1 MNTLELIHLQKKC
14 QYITFLDLNYMIW
27 TRSYMVCGWQESVYI
42 VEENLKVIKVNFVH
56 TNVPKK
62 SPRF

>member
-1 MNTLELIHLQKKC
+1 M
-14 QYITFLDLNYMIW
+14 DLNYMTW
-27 TRSYMVCGWQESVYI
+27 MRNCMGCGWQESVDI